1 MFGTKSPS
9 GVLAVA
15 LQFGLDGNKRVL
27 ASFHKVSRLTF
38 LAYQYNWGSLALIK
52 AFH

>member
-1 MFGTKSPS
+1 M
-9 GVLAVA
+9 AA

-38 LAYQYNWGSLALIK
+38 LAYQYNWESLALSK
-52 AFH
+52 D